1 MIISHLYK
9 LTLIVTIVM
18 VLGLVCE
25 SQSFDDLDRDRDR
38 GEICIVSPGEGD
50 KLVAG
55 SKQKISWQISGTIQ
69 YVKIEYST
77 TSGRK
82 WVEIV
87 KSERVTAPVQS
98 YDWEVPCTP
107 TSKGKVRVSDP
118 YGPAS
123 DVSFKTFSISCDK
136 AKPSAEKSGGH

>member
-1 MIISHLYK
+1 MHKLILV
-9 LTLIVTIVM
+9 LTLLFT
-18 VLGLVCE
+18 LGLVCE
-25 SQSFDDLDRDRDR
+25 SQGFDDLERDR
-38 GEICIVSPGEGD
+38 GTGEISIVSPGGGD
-50 KLVAG
+50 NLVAG
-55 SKQKISWQISGTIQ
+55 SKQKISWQLSGPIQ

-77 TSGRK
+77 NNGKK

-118 YGPAS
+118 YGPTS
-123 DVSFKTFSISCDK
+123 DVSFKTFSIRCDK
-136 AKPSAEKSGGH
+136 EISSAEERGGQ

>member
-1 MIISHLYK
+1 MITDLHK
-9 LTLIVTIVM
+9 LILIVTLVIS
-18 VLGLVCE
+18 LGLVCE
-25 SQSFDDLDRDRDR
+25 SQGFDDLDRDRDR
-38 GEICIVSPGEGD
+38 GEISIVSPGGGD
-50 KLVAG
+50 ELVAG
-55 SKQKISWQISGTIQ
+55 SKQKISWHLSGPIQ

-77 TSGRK
+77 NNGK
-82 WVEIV
+82 NWVEIV

-118 YGPAS
+118 YGPTS

-136 AKPSAEKSGGH
+136 AKSSVEE